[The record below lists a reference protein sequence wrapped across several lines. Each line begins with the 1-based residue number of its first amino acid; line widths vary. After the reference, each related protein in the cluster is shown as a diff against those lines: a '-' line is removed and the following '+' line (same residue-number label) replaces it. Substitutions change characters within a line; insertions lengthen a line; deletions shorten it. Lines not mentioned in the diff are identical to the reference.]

1 LLPEFAEVIEYT
13 VAERFESNRRHVDIP
28 ANLLPPG
35 YLWTGAFFYGL
46 LMLAALLSAPWS
58 KIRDNEA
65 QHVFFGIVVALSLVW
80 VMRGGIQDGLGFH
93 LLGMTLLCLMFEW
106 QFALVAASLV
116 IAISTAQG
124 PAGWEAFGLNALL
137 MGALP
142 ILFTRG
148 FLYLCQRC
156 LPHNYFI
163 YVFVNAFLAGGISI
177 LLTGLASAWLQASAG
192 VHPDGSIL
200 RNFVTILPLLV
211 FGEAFING
219 GAMTLVVA
227 YRPRW
232 VATFH
237 DRWYVHGK

>member
-1 LLPEFAEVIEYT
+1 L
-13 VAERFESNRRHVDIP
+13 DIP
-28 ANLLPPG
+28 ANLLPQA
-35 YLWTGAFFYGL
+35 YLWFADILSGL
-46 LMLAALLSAPWS
+46 LMLLVLLSAPWS

-65 QHVFFGIVVALSLVW
+65 QHIFLGSVVMLSLLW
-80 VMRGGIQDGLGFH
+80 VMRGGIQDGLSFH

-116 IAISTAQG
+116 IAIATASG
-124 PAGWEAFGLNALL
+124 PAGWEAFGVNLLL

-142 ILFTRG
+142 VLFTRV
-148 FLYLCQRC
+148 FLYACQRR

-163 YVFVNAFLAGGISI
+163 YVFINAFLAGGLSI
-177 LLTGLASAWLQASAG
+177 LLAGAASAWLQYAAG
-192 VHPDGSIL
+192 VQPAGSIF
-200 RNFVTILPLLV
+200 RNFVQILPLLM

-237 DRWYVHGK
+237 DSWYVRGK